1 MGGTIGVLLG
11 GVSWGGVVP
20 ESRAGGGGGGWGEQ
34 AFGCRKLWSLRRLL
48 LLLEPPLPPPISI
61 SLVAKLRGRR
71 VSFLLYVCD
80 ALQKERWQSV
90 SVGWSVS
97 KVRSVCAAGLGGHSI
112 SMHQDGNS
120 R

>member
-1 MGGTIGVLLG
+1 MGG
-11 GVSWGGVVP
+11 
-20 ESRAGGGGGGWGEQ
+20 AGLWLQEAVEPTQ
-34 AFGCRKLWSLRRLL
+34 AAAAPGA
-48 LLLEPPLPPPISI
+48 PPPPPISI